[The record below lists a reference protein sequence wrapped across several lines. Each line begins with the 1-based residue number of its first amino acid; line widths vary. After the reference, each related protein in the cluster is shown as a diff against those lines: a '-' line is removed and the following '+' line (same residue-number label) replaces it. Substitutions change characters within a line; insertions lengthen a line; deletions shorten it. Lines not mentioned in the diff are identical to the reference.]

1 MHRSPGWLG
10 GLMRHSTDGEQH
22 SVNQRGSRFLLLCYP
37 ADWASASHGPGMGHC
52 PKLVCH
58 PSLMTTE
65 CMYVPCFCNRGQ
77 GFCYLQMCQTREI
90 PGQAA
95 PKKGSS
101 ETRTGQG
108 TLRGYRRRKP
118 RDPIHVGLVTHRPST
133 QIHNPGPAVSAGK
146 EGREGR
152 GGAKSGARHKKNL
165 GSKKKMVPATIRIVG
180 LVNFSEST

>member
-133 QIHNPGPAVSAGK
+133 QIHNRPRCLCR
-146 EGREGR
+146 EGREGGTWR
-152 GGAKSGARHKKNL
+152 GEIRGKTQKKFRLEEKN
-165 GSKKKMVPATIRIVG
+165 GSRDDKDRGPCEF
-180 LVNFSEST
+180 L